1 MKCAPRACAFLF
13 FILHLNTISL
23 ITIDKKIV
31 FETLSRCVCSS
42 YPTHKRNENHKPT
55 LVCTQQHIF
64 LRLLTYMQ
72 IGTQETVEKN
82 MVCKTSFD
90 APSVYPMNSCH
101 LLQNQTP
108 PSKRGF
114 EKFFFQ
120 KALQNNPSNLKGNS
134 FRGHLG
140 LKFCQILHSKVLRF
154 NI

>member
-90 APSVYPMNSCH
+90 APRSVYPMRIVAICSKTKRRRQKEVSKNSSFKKLCKTT
-101 LLQNQTP
+101 LQT
-108 PSKRGF
+108 
-114 EKFFFQ
+114 
-120 KALQNNPSNLKGNS
+120 
-134 FRGHLG
+134 
-140 LKFCQILHSKVLRF
+140 
-154 NI
+154 